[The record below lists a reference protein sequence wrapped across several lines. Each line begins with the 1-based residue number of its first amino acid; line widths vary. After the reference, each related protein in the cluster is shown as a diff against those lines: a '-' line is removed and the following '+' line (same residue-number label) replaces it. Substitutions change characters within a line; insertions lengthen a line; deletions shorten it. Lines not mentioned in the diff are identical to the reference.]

1 MDLVIHL
8 ILSDALNMSV
18 SPPHCFPSLF
28 SSLCVIT
35 SIFRRLRRPKT
46 YFYRGYRTIY
56 PPLTIS
62 TFCHFR
68 ENCIFGDL
76 KFARN
81 FNVLQFQSAR
91 GARRRK
97 NVLQFQRVCNFY
109 ISKIS
114 GAQQFPCCCNFYI
127 QRSTGCMQ
135 FQRITISTRARSAQA
150 KNCPSSVP
158 VQGGNDF

>member
-1 MDLVIHL
+1 MGDQGDHAHRAR
-8 ILSDALNMSV
+8 SGDTNGD
-18 SPPHCFPSLF
+18 
-28 SSLCVIT
+28 T
-35 SIFRRLRRPKT
+35 SG
-46 YFYRGYRTIY
+46 YRGYRTIY
-56 PPLTIS
+56 PPPLTIS

-114 GAQQFPCCCNFYI
+114 GVQQFPCCCNFYI

-150 KNCPSSVP
+150 KIVHLVCLYKAETTSRPP
-158 VQGGNDF
+158 QARKK

>member
-1 MDLVIHL
+1 MGCLLPVD
-8 ILSDALNMSV
+8 
-18 SPPHCFPSLF
+18 
-28 SSLCVIT
+28 IT
-35 SIFRRLRRPKT
+35 LQG
-46 YFYRGYRTIY
+46 RGAKHFITGDIEQFTT
-56 PPLTIS
+56 LTIS

-114 GAQQFPCCCNFYI
+114 GVQQFPCCCNFYI

-150 KNCPSSVP
+150 KNYPSSVP